1 VFGVT
6 LKPSFLEKVSNAA
19 AEKRES
25 RHFLFMNNKILCIF
39 ALFVLLNTYSK
50 AQNNNAD
57 RFSSEIVTMLT
68 NYNGAPNPEVKT
80 GWNLIFKES
89 FDGSTIN
96 TNKWSITGRN
106 DDYPHLLDGN
116 AWATPSNTSVS
127 GGVCHLK
134 LTNQPAWSQGN
145 AYKPYSA
152 AEIKTFTEN
161 KDIIAPFLAN
171 GTYWFDDFHYGFGV
185 DTYIE
190 MRVKVPGGRGAGSA
204 GWLWRTSWDAGG
216 DPKYREYDIWE
227 TYGSFK
233 PKQFA
238 NTYIYGTPGY
248 DGVSFSIKNIETA
261 NGAYIDAD
269 WYVFGIERTAL
280 GYKSYINGQVV
291 RDLKFTDVPPCD
303 IFSTK
308 CPTPYPSSSE
318 NMEDMSLRLSSAQ
331 ALNGNIGGKPLGIP
345 GGVIDCNSAFP
356 NQTNHLECDGN
367 FNKELLVDYVRVYQK
382 ANTNAV
388 KIKTISKSYL
398 CTNDIWDYAIVSY
411 SWYPDAVYTWTYPNA
426 LTKSQWN
433 RNRVAFGFNQ
443 TLTPVANQTYPITL
457 TATFPNG
464 YVETKNFTIS
474 TNAPTS
480 VSPTMITPQATRTGV
495 QCFYR
500 LGLSGTPP
508 VGTVITS
515 VPPVGQMLDENST
528 YQVQIC
534 ATALCGGSSCVTKTL
549 NTGSLTGCRG
559 WVRTANSGIED
570 NSAIINV
577 DDENLLN
584 KPLNDGITAQS
595 DLIESE
601 TNQLRK
607 STENIETL
615 KKNTYNHL
623 PLFYPNPIQQGEALV
638 FNTHDLPKEECVIV
652 VNDVLG
658 KITQQFTVFK
668 HQKAFIMTDDLSTGM
683 HFVSVYDNNGQYFY
697 TQKLIIQ

>member
-1 VFGVT
+1 
-6 LKPSFLEKVSNAA
+6 
-19 AEKRES
+19 
-25 RHFLFMNNKILCIF
+25 MNNKILCIF

-68 NYNGAPNPEVKT
+68 NYIGAPNLEAKA

-89 FDGSTIN
+89 FDGTTIN

-106 DDYPHLLDGN
+106 DDYPHLTDGGN
-116 AWATPSNTSVS
+116 VWATPANASVS
-127 GGVCHLK
+127 GGACHLK

-190 MRVKVPGGRGAGSA
+190 MRVKVPGGRGAGSS
-204 GWLWRTSWDAGG
+204 GWLYRSSWADNA
-216 DPKYREYDIWE
+216 KETYREYDIWE
-227 TYGSFK
+227 TYGSLY
-233 PKQFA
+233 PTQFA

-248 DGVSFSIKNIETA
+248 DGNSLSIQDIKTA

-269 WYVFGIERTAL
+269 WYVFAIERTAL
-280 GYKSYINGQVV
+280 GYKTYINGQCV
-291 RDLKFTDVPPCD
+291 RDLKFTDTPPCD
-303 IFSTK
+303 IGRYQEWTFPPK
-308 CPTPYPSSSE
+308 PGPTAPLPYPSSGA
-318 NMEDMSLRLSSAQ
+318 NLEDMCLRLSSAQ
-331 ALNGNIGGKPLGIP
+331 ALKSIGYNTSKN
-345 GGVIDCNSAFP
+345 CNSP
-356 NQTNHLECDGN
+356 SDGNYLECDGN
-367 FNKELLVDYVRVYQK
+367 FNKELLIDYVRVYQK

-388 KIKTISKSYL
+388 KIKKISKSYL
-398 CTNDIWDYAIVSY
+398 CTSNIGDNTEVSY

-426 LTKSQWN
+426 LTKSEWN

-474 TNAPTS
+474 TNAPTL
-480 VSPTMITPQATRTGV
+480 VSPTMITPQAQRTGV

-515 VPPVGQMLDENST
+515 VPSVGQMLDENST

-584 KPLNDGITAQS
+584 KPLNNGTSAQS

-601 TNQLRK
+601 TNQLQK

-683 HFVSVYDNNGQYFY
+683 HFVSIYDNNGQYFY